1 MSAKPMY
8 KLAKL
13 SGLNVLRNK
22 RRSILTIIIIIVSF
36 SVLSVFAGY
45 INSQRTSWREI
56 LIHNDYGH
64 IQIFNKDYFED
75 DNTSLEH
82 VISQAE
88 FEKVSDI
95 LNNIKNIQ
103 YFTPR
108 LNISGLIGNENS
120 SKIFIGSARSPTEE
134 EKLFY
139 FSPVKDGEYLTDEQP
154 YGILV
159 GFKLSKRLKVNI
171 GDQVMLMANSSQG
184 SIEAIQARIIGL
196 LRTYSPLDE
205 MAVYL
210 RLEDVPDLIL
220 TKSYHNIVLLLDSYD
235 SIPEIKEILELQ
247 FARHKLPLVVK
258 DFEQNATFFVQ
269 VVEMYESYFNISL
282 IVLSILIIFS
292 LINTI
297 FMSITD
303 RTKEFSTMKTIG
315 ISNRTIF
322 VSIIFEGI
330 FIALFGIVFGLILA
344 YFLQIGINSFNL
356 TLPPPPGSEDRIP
369 FMTVFDLLI
378 NLKIAAFF
386 IFTAILASIFPAY
399 SVIKMN
405 ILKGLHND

>member
-1 MSAKPMY
+1 MY

-13 SGLNVLRNK
+13 SAVNVLRNK

-36 SVLSVFAGY
+36 SVLSVFEGY
-45 INSQRTSWREI
+45 INSQRTSWRDM

-64 IQIFNKDYFED
+64 LQIFNKEYFED

-82 VISQAE
+82 IISEDE
-88 FEKVSDI
+88 FKKVSEI
-95 LNNIKNIQ
+95 INNIKAIQ

-120 SKIFIGSARSPTEE
+120 SKIFIGSARSSTEA

-139 FSPVKDGEYLTDEQP
+139 YSPVKDGEYLTDDKP

-159 GFKLSKRLKVNI
+159 GFKLAKKLNVNI
-171 GDQVMLMANSSQG
+171 GAEVILMANSGQG
-184 SIEAIQARIIGL
+184 SIEAIKANIIGL
-196 LRTYSPLDE
+196 LRTYSTLDE
-205 MAVYL
+205 MGVYL
-210 RLEDVPDLIL
+210 RLEDSQDLIL
-220 TKSYHNIVLLLDSYD
+220 TKSYHNIVLLLDSYE
-235 SIPEIKEILELQ
+235 SIPKVKRILESQ
-247 FARHKLPLVVK
+247 FIKQKLPLVVK
-258 DFEQNATFFVQ
+258 DFNQNATFFVQ

-282 IVLSILIIFS
+282 IVLSVIIIFS

-315 ISNRTIF
+315 IHNRTIF
-322 VSIIFEGI
+322 TSIIFEGI
-330 FIALFGIVFGLILA
+330 FIAMIGVFVGLFLA
-344 YFLQIGINSFNL
+344 YFLQKGINSFNL

-369 FMTVFDLLI
+369 FRTVFDLII
-378 NLKIAAFF
+378 NLKIAVVF
-386 IFTAILASIFPAY
+386 IFTAMLASIFPAY